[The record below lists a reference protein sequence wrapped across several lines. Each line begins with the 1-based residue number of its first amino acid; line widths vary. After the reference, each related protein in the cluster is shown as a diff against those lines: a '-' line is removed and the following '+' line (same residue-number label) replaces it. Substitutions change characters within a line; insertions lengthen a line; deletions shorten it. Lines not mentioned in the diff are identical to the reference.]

1 MLAAGGPRRSARV
14 RGFGGHRGARLI
26 EAPALTL
33 GPALVFIALAA
44 IVAYGAYRRAWLAP
58 AAIVATAPFAWWH
71 VLGPTEITVAKAAFV
86 GALAGTLLRWWRS
99 PAPAAGI
106 ARLASNGTLIALA
119 VLTLWSCTSVFWA
132 VVPGDAVR
140 EGLKWLWYTGVF
152 ALTIASIEEPADAL
166 RILAALFAASTVAG
180 IDGWWQSVTAAP
192 AGFIAPNGAIVGRI
206 AGTLE
211 GPNQFGG
218 YLETVVPPLL
228 ACLLLT
234 RLPWFLTVV
243 GSLLLGLLASDLLLT
258 YSRGA
263 LWACCAAVLIVIGA
277 WLAGRRRNAGQSVPI
292 AALIAVCAS
301 VVVVPV
307 ASASIGA
314 IGWQH
319 EFWTP
324 VAGVSSDSEHR
335 RTQLWQCAAQIF
347 ERHPAGGTGAGNF

>member
-1 MLAAGGPRRSARV
+1 
-14 RGFGGHRGARLI
+14 
-26 EAPALTL
+26 
-33 GPALVFIALAA
+33 
-44 IVAYGAYRRAWLAP
+44 
-58 AAIVATAPFAWWH
+58 
-71 VLGPTEITVAKAAFV
+71 
-86 GALAGTLLRWWRS
+86 
-99 PAPAAGI
+99 
-106 ARLASNGTLIALA
+106 LA

-277 WLAGRRRNAGQSVPI
+277 WLAARRRNAGQSVPI

-347 ERHPAGGTGAGNF
+347 ERHPAGGTGAGNFADAKAQCGASLAGKEHFNANEWYLETAADLGIVGLIALAAFILSLVARGRDADVWRGAASLGAYAAVVAFVLHGFVDDVVTYPKAALSFFVLAGILSRRP